1 MFADLLVSYSVGV
14 VFFLFLFGWTKLEEN
29 REWLACV
36 VAVVWPLFLL
46 YLAVYIVCLTI
57 YFAGFKSRIILTNIL
72 VEFKAKRLCE
82 REIFQNDRG
91 TVTSLMSKSEFG
103 AAQGEQFLTETF
115 DGSLPRFLAAFT
127 RRKKLSEKEIKEI
140 QKLIDDHREVHQ

>member
-1 MFADLLVSYSVGV
+1 MEKYKLGEMEQKFADLIWENEPVSSR
-14 VFFLFLFGWTKLEEN
+14 T
-29 REWLACV
+29 
-36 VAVVWPLFLL
+36 
-46 YLAVYIVCLTI
+46 LTE
-57 YFAGFKSRIILTNIL
+57 LC
-72 VEFKAKRLCE
+72 EKAFSWKRTTTYTMLKRLCE
-82 REIFQNDRG
+82 RELFQNDSG
-91 TVTSLMSKSEFG
+91 TVSSLMSKSEFG

>member
-1 MFADLLVSYSVGV
+1 MEKYKLGEMEQKFADLI
-14 VFFLFLFGWTKLEEN
+14 WEN
-29 REWLACV
+29 EPISSRR
-36 VAVVWPLFLL
+36 
-46 YLAVYIVCLTI
+46 LTE
-57 YFAGFKSRIILTNIL
+57 LC
-72 VEFKAKRLCE
+72 EKAFSWKRTTTYTMLKRLCE
-82 REIFQNDRG
+82 REIFQNVSG

-140 QKLIDDHREVHQ
+140 QKLIDDHREVQQ

>member
-1 MFADLLVSYSVGV
+1 MEKYKLGEMEQKFADLI
-14 VFFLFLFGWTKLEEN
+14 WEN
-29 REWLACV
+29 EPISSRR
-36 VAVVWPLFLL
+36 
-46 YLAVYIVCLTI
+46 LTE
-57 YFAGFKSRIILTNIL
+57 LC
-72 VEFKAKRLCE
+72 EKAFSWKRTTTYTMLKRLCE
-82 REIFQNDRG
+82 RAIFQNESG

-140 QKLIDDHREVHQ
+140 QKLIDDHREVPQ

>member
-1 MFADLLVSYSVGV
+1 MEKYKLGEMEQKFADLIWENEPVSS
-14 VFFLFLFGWTKLEEN
+14 
-29 REWLACV
+29 RA
-36 VAVVWPLFLL
+36 
-46 YLAVYIVCLTI
+46 LTE
-57 YFAGFKSRIILTNIL
+57 LC
-72 VEFKAKRLCE
+72 EKAFSWKRTTTYTMLKRLCE
-82 REIFQNDRG
+82 REIFKNDSG

-140 QKLIDDHREVHQ
+140 QKLIDDHREVQQ

>member
-1 MFADLLVSYSVGV
+1 MEKYKLGEMEQKFADLIWENEPVSSR
-14 VFFLFLFGWTKLEEN
+14 T
-29 REWLACV
+29 
-36 VAVVWPLFLL
+36 
-46 YLAVYIVCLTI
+46 LTE
-57 YFAGFKSRIILTNIL
+57 LC
-72 VEFKAKRLCE
+72 EKAFSWKRTTTYTMLKRLCE
-82 REIFQNDRG
+82 RAIFQNESG

-140 QKLIDDHREVHQ
+140 QKLIDDHREVPQ

>member
-1 MFADLLVSYSVGV
+1 MEKYKLGEMEQKFADLIWENEPVSS
-14 VFFLFLFGWTKLEEN
+14 
-29 REWLACV
+29 RA
-36 VAVVWPLFLL
+36 
-46 YLAVYIVCLTI
+46 LTE
-57 YFAGFKSRIILTNIL
+57 LC
-72 VEFKAKRLCE
+72 EKAFSWKRTTTYTMLKRLCE